1 MAIRKKKYH
10 FSKDWV
16 TIHNP
21 GPESQADGYV

>member
-1 MAIRKKKYH
+1 MAIRKKKND

-16 TIHNP
+16 MIYNP